1 MRVVCWNIRAGGGR
15 RIEQIA
21 GQLKRGRPDV
31 VALSEFRAT
40 LPSQR
45 LASRLHDIGL
55 VHQRTTADPARTTA
69 NCLLLASRWPL
80 RLVPVR
86 GSGPEAGRWLIARV
100 DAPRPLTI
108 GTLHVPNMVSGRKY
122 PFLEAVL
129 RISERWSS
137 GPALFAGDTNSGRI
151 GIDEES
157 AAFTEREEQWIAAM
171 TEAGWPD
178 AFRLLHPRARA
189 YTWYAPNAGNG
200 FRLDQAFVNQRLLP
214 RLREVRYVWG
224 TAVDAER
231 RDALSD
237 HAAMIVELYD

>member
-21 GQLKRGRPDV
+21 GQLKRWHPDV

-45 LASRLHDIGL
+45 LASLLRDFGL
-55 VHQRTTADPARTTA
+55 VHQRSTADAARTTA

-80 RLVPVR
+80 RLVRVP
-86 GSGPEAGRWLIARV
+86 GKEPEAGRWLIARV

-122 PFLEAVL
+122 PFLAAVL
-129 RISERWSS
+129 QIFERWSS
-137 GPALFAGDTNSGRI
+137 GPALFAGDTNSGRR

-157 AAFTEREEQWIAAM
+157 PAFTEREEQWIAAM

-189 YTWYAPNAGNG
+189 YTWYSPNAGNG
-200 FRLDQAFVNQRLLP
+200 FRLDQAFVNQQLLP

-224 TAVDAER
+224 TAADAER

>member
-1 MRVVCWNIRAGGGR
+1 MNRSPASLSAGIPMSSRSRSFAPRCPASGSR
-15 RIEQIA
+15 R
-21 GQLKRGRPDV
+21 
-31 VALSEFRAT
+31 SYAT
-40 LPSQR
+40 S
-45 LASRLHDIGL
+45 ASSISGS
-55 VHQRTTADPARTTA
+55 TADPARTTA

-80 RLVPVR
+80 RRVRVP
-86 GSGPEAGRWLIARV
+86 GKEPEAGRWLIARV

-137 GPALFAGDTNSGRI
+137 GPALFVGDTNSGRR

-157 AAFTEREEQWIAAM
+157 PAFTEREEQWIAAM

-189 YTWYAPNAGNG
+189 YTWYSPNAGNG
-200 FRLDQAFVNQRLLP
+200 FRLDQAFVNQQLLP

-224 TAVDAER
+224 TAGDQKR
-231 RDALSD
+231 RDTLSD

>member
-21 GQLKRGRPDV
+21 GQLKRWRPDV

-45 LASRLHDIGL
+45 LASLLRDFGL
-55 VHQRTTADPARTTA
+55 VHQRSTADPARTTA

-80 RLVPVR
+80 RLVRVP
-86 GSGPEAGRWLIARV
+86 GKEPEAGRWLIARV

-137 GPALFAGDTNSGRI
+137 GPALFAGDTNSGRR

-157 AAFTEREEQWIAAM
+157 PAFTEREEQWIAAM

-189 YTWYAPNAGNG
+189 YTWYSPNAGNG
-200 FRLDQAFVNQRLLP
+200 FRLDQAFVNQQLLP

-224 TAVDAER
+224 TAADAER